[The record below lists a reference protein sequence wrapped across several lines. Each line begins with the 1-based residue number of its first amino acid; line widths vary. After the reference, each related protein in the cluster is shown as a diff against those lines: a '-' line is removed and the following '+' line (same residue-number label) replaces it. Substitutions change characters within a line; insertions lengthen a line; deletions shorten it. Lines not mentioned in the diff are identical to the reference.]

1 MTIGILSAAVVC
13 CLLWSSRRVVPDS
26 GHSGGDSE
34 LQEFHRKAQ
43 RSPLFLALTQ
53 HENIRDHVIVENQHQ
68 PTTMNMRTFIN
79 NRYKLTVHFNQD
91 YGELYDLEE
100 NPGEYENLWDKPECQ
115 ELKQN
120 LLLKFIHGEMAKA
133 PLLMPRI
140 AGA

>member
-1 MTIGILSAAVVC
+1 MTGVDEKDV
-13 CLLWSSRRVVPDS
+13 WV
-26 GHSGGDSE
+26 GG
-34 LQEFHRKAQ
+34 A
-43 RSPLFLALTQ
+43 
-53 HENIRDHVIVENQHQ
+53 ENIRDHVIVENQHQ

-91 YGELYDLEE
+91 YGELYDVEE
-100 NPGEYENLWDKPECQ
+100 DPGEYENRWNKPECQ

-133 PLLMPRI
+133 PLPMPRI